1 MAWSTDCEEW
11 WSLGNRSEGSPASGT
26 MSQYYNQTSQ
36 MAPWTF
42 PTFYGTGRKI
52 RWVVELTRVTSCRLR
67 KTRIWTGSG
76 TGLVRAVPLGPRAL
90 LECSGWCRT
99 ACALLGG
106 RREPPQVFPIQ
117 YTLFSRIYNTTYTHT
132 LPEVS
137 HCAVGSNAKFIA
149 SFNKNEEIKIKRKKI
164 PKISIC
170 TWNIGIPT

>member
-42 PTFYGTGRKI
+42 PTFCGTGRKI

-76 TGLVRAVPLGPRAL
+76 TGLVRAVPLEPRAL
-90 LECSGWCRT
+90 LECSGRCRT
-99 ACALLGG
+99 ASALLWCVCLWSAHTGTGLVRAVPLGPLALLECSG
-106 RREPPQVFPIQ
+106 RHR
-117 YTLFSRIYNTTYTHT
+117 TA
-132 LPEVS
+132 
-137 HCAVGSNAKFIA
+137 C
-149 SFNKNEEIKIKRKKI
+149 EIILLLLCPR
-164 PKISIC
+164 PHWLGC
-170 TWNIGIPT
+170 